1 MSEEWRWENLTER
14 EELKRWHC
22 SRFNE
27 LKNVVHVSTQIIDK
41 NLFFRFFIIVHA
53 DKGFV
58 TRGGAFNSRLLSF
71 LFTLF
76 TVTMAVST
84 LLPMTTSF
92 LVEPNYPA
100 NTLQGKV
107 IYNIY
112 MSEWIAN
119 AVQCQITK
127 IVMTWGSQSSEMF
140 TKGHHRICLN
150 LSKMS

>member
-1 MSEEWRWENLTER
+1 MLDQWRWGNLTER

-22 SRFNE
+22 SRFIE
-27 LKNVVHVSTQIIDK
+27 LKNVVHVSSQIIDK
-41 NLFFRFFIIVHA
+41 NLFFRFFFIVHA

-58 TRGGAFNSRLLSF
+58 TQGGAFNSRLLSF

-92 LVEPNYPA
+92 LVEENYPA

-107 IYNIY
+107 IIY
-112 MSEWIAN
+112 S
-119 AVQCQITK
+119 
-127 IVMTWGSQSSEMF
+127 
-140 TKGHHRICLN
+140 
-150 LSKMS
+150 

>member
-107 IYNIY
+107 IYNIIY
-112 MSEWIAN
+112 IYNELQMLCN
-119 AVQCQITK
+119 VTLQCQTTK
-127 IVMTWGSQSSEMF
+127 IVMT
-140 TKGHHRICLN
+140 
-150 LSKMS
+150 